1 LREQAEHERKL
12 LSRLNLATNAARL
25 APWEF
30 DLRAEQYVW
39 FQNLP
44 PGFGLEDVP
53 VAALAPALRSR
64 ILPEDLE
71 RRHQVMIDAVQ
82 DGRDEFESKFRMRRL
97 DGEIRHMQ
105 SYVRFVRDEAG
116 VPVGTMGATRDVT
129 EDVRINDLL
138 QKQAE
143 HERVL
148 TERLGMAT
156 NAAGISSWDVD
167 IPARIIAWWE
177 YNDDSPQHVAHN
189 ANLDRTLGL
198 LHPEDAGLFDQEV
211 GKAQA
216 SGSQVISYRHRNFDA
231 TGKCLHKQS
240 HARLIFGADGQP
252 LRALG
257 VSWDITEQV
266 EATEAAQAAS
276 RAKSQLLANVSHE
289 IRTPMNGIIGMTRL
303 LMDSTLDEVQ
313 RDYAHTIHSSADALL
328 RIINDILDFSKIE
341 AGRMQIESIP
351 MDVRRTVEDVAA
363 TMSLQA
369 KERGL
374 SLSVEVADDLHRN
387 VLGDPQRIRQ
397 CLINLVGNAIKFTE
411 RGQVDIGLAKIEAQP
426 GWLRFSVRDTGIGI
440 EPTTQQSLFEPFVQ
454 ADASTTRNFGGTG
467 LGLSIVKRFV
477 EMMGGRIAF
486 SSTLNQGSTFWFDL
500 PMQTVAG
507 QLDSSSATKLKSA
520 VDHRAGALTRQFA
533 GRVLLVEDNPI
544 NQKVARHILQ
554 RLGCEVVIA
563 ENGFEALTL
572 LPGLNVRLILMD
584 LQMPV
589 MDGLTATLR
598 IRELEASG
606 AGRVPVIAL
615 TANAM
620 TGEYEKCMAAG
631 MDGFLTKPLNVD
643 RLREVLAGF
652 GLQNEVTEP
661 DTSTGSAGA
670 TTAVHDSHHS
680 AMGPIDLRRI
690 QELADG
696 DVEFAGELLET
707 FCDSAERS
715 LTEIARLVELEQR
728 EPLAR
733 EVHRLK
739 GAAANVHAAGVA
751 HVASQLELAAA
762 TAPYPRVGELAAAL
776 HVQTVHAIEFLRAVK
791 QDGFRSSAA

>member
-1 LREQAEHERKL
+1 
-12 LSRLNLATNAARL
+12 
-25 APWEF
+25 
-30 DLRAEQYVW
+30 
-39 FQNLP
+39 
-44 PGFGLEDVP
+44 
-53 VAALAPALRSR
+53 
-64 ILPEDLE
+64 
-71 RRHQVMIDAVQ
+71 
-82 DGRDEFESKFRMRRL
+82 
-97 DGEIRHMQ
+97 
-105 SYVRFVRDEAG
+105 
-116 VPVGTMGATRDVT
+116 
-129 EDVRINDLL
+129 
-138 QKQAE
+138 
-143 HERVL
+143 
-148 TERLGMAT
+148 
-156 NAAGISSWDVD
+156 
-167 IPARIIAWWE
+167 
-177 YNDDSPQHVAHN
+177 
-189 ANLDRTLGL
+189 
-198 LHPEDAGLFDQEV
+198 
-211 GKAQA
+211 
-216 SGSQVISYRHRNFDA
+216 
-231 TGKCLHKQS
+231 
-240 HARLIFGADGQP
+240 
-252 LRALG
+252 
-257 VSWDITEQV
+257 
-266 EATEAAQAAS
+266 
-276 RAKSQLLANVSHE
+276 
-289 IRTPMNGIIGMTRL
+289 
-303 LMDSTLDEVQ
+303 
-313 RDYAHTIHSSADALL
+313 
-328 RIINDILDFSKIE
+328 
-341 AGRMQIESIP
+341 
-351 MDVRRTVEDVAA
+351 
-363 TMSLQA
+363 
-369 KERGL
+369 
-374 SLSVEVADDLHRN
+374 
-387 VLGDPQRIRQ
+387 
-397 CLINLVGNAIKFTE
+397 
-411 RGQVDIGLAKIEAQP
+411 
-426 GWLRFSVRDTGIGI
+426 
-440 EPTTQQSLFEPFVQ
+440 
-454 ADASTTRNFGGTG
+454 
-467 LGLSIVKRFV
+467 VKRFV